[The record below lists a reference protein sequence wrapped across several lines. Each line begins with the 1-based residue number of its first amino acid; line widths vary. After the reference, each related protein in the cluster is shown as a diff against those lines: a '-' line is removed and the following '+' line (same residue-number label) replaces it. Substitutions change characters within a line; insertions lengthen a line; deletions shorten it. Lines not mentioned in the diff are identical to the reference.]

1 MRIHRFALTL
11 MLSLKLALLPWGGA
25 AAPSAT
31 PMTGE
36 EFNAATIGRTFY
48 FSSAGQP
55 YGAEQYLPGNRVIW
69 AFVGDDCRDG
79 KWYEDQGMICF
90 VYDDNP
96 NDPQCWLIFDG
107 ESGLQV
113 QSMQFPDSPPLIAVE
128 QSPEPLACLGPN
140 VGV

>member
-1 MRIHRFALTL
+1 
-11 MLSLKLALLPWGGA
+11 
-25 AAPSAT
+25 
-31 PMTGE
+31 MTGE